1 MPVDVEKFTKHLR
14 AHALKNWG
22 KGKCGQWVREA
33 LQAGGA
39 EIRKPYPATGKEYGP
54 TLLRLGFRRLVVE
67 NPDTFNFQKGDVMV
81 MEPYKGGKPAGHVAA
96 YDGRNWISDFIQHD
110 FWAGP
115 GYRNEKPSY
124 AVYRP

>member
-1 MPVDVEKFTKHLR
+1 MAVDVEVFTKHLR

-39 EIRKPYPATGKEYGP
+39 EMLTPYPATGKQYGP
-54 TLLRLGFRRLVVE
+54 SLLRLGFRRLTVE

-81 MEPYKGGKPAGHVAA
+81 MEPYTGGKPAGHVAG

-115 GYRNEKPSY
+115 GYRKERPSY